1 MNINMTAI
9 PAAWRTK
16 ADPHIELLV
25 RAFQETGLDN
35 PKVLAYACASIARES
50 SWNPRAENRSDR
62 AAWTPYS
69 GKGLAQVTLESNYR
83 KISQFTGINFLG
95 NPDLMFVPYYSLRA
109 KAAHFTIHGMV
120 PYIMR
125 GEFEAAAGIYNA
137 GNANYRS
144 AYTRDVAIRTSEW
157 LPVFSAPPVVN
168 HGIGYPYGHDY
179 NYTPPP
185 PRHDAPPRL
194 NEPPRYTPPAY
205 PSPPS
210 LAPVPPPSYIG
221 PPRYNEP
228 PRYNYAPPAATQPR
242 IYIVQRGDRL
252 ASIAAHFGI
261 SLRTL
266 LASNPQIRNPNLI
279 KIGQMINIPV

>member
-1 MNINMTAI
+1 MNINMAAI
-9 PAAWRTK
+9 PSAWRTK
-16 ADPHIELLV
+16 ASPHIELLV
-25 RAFQETGLDN
+25 RAFQETGLGN

-50 SWNPRAENRSDR
+50 SWNPRAENRTDI

-83 KISQFTGINFLG
+83 KISEFTGINFLG

-109 KAAHFTIHGMV
+109 KAAHFIIHGMI
-120 PYIMR
+120 PHIMQ
-125 GEFEAAAGIYNA
+125 GNFEAAAGIYNA
-137 GNANYRS
+137 GRANYRS
-144 AYTRDVAIRTSEW
+144 AYTREVAMRTPEW
-157 LPVFSAPPVVN
+157 LPVFSPPPAFN
-168 HGIGYPYGHDY
+168 HDVGYPYGHDY
-179 NYTPPP
+179 NYTPPAS
-185 PRHDAPPRL
+185 RYNSPPRL
-194 NEPPRYTPPAY
+194 NEPPRLTQPVY

-210 LAPVPPPSYIG
+210 LAPVPQPSHIG

-228 PRYNYAPPAATQPR
+228 PRYSHELPAIAQSR

-266 LASNPQIRNPNLI
+266 LSSNPQIHNPNLI
-279 KIGQMINIPV
+279 KIGQMINIPA